1 MTGTNAKP
9 EGKGTSR
16 VATQGAIG
24 GLLLGVAAFLVRPKA
39 PRVSAEATTTE
50 RHKTLLLE
58 DAAAALS
65 PAEITAIST
74 SFGSTQP
81 VGKFLRGRHGVTHY
95 YLQSP
100 ESRGTGQTFLNAAGA
115 SRLIVM
121 THGIGT
127 NMQLYDKVV
136 SALLD
141 DGFTV
146 LRYDYFGHGW
156 SAPDDKYGVYD
167 KTMIN
172 EQLEDLLDHVTM
184 TTKQLE
190 DLLDH
195 VTGVN
200 EQLEDLD
207 HMVGHPEPQLCHTA
221 GYGGKVGGLT
231 SPTARGAPFPV
242 YGFVGHSTGGCVG
255 VLAASAL
262 KDYKFERLY
271 LVSPCFWKEAP
282 LLSNLAGKVP
292 AFVTTVSRSGALDST
307 TADSYATAG
316 IIADFLFSDA
326 YAAAGNIA
334 WMREGGTGAYLW
346 PDA

>member
-156 SAPDDKYGVYD
+156 SAPDDKYSRPPFAPPPYNLPPAPPLHR
-167 KTMIN
+167 TPRPC
-172 EQLEDLLDHVTM
+172 L
-184 TTKQLE
+184 
-190 DLLDH
+190 
-195 VTGVN
+195 
-200 EQLEDLD
+200 
-207 HMVGHPEPQLCHTA
+207 HPACALTPRTPKPTPSTLYPQPNH
-221 GYGGKVGGLT
+221 
-231 SPTARGAPFPV
+231 SP
-242 YGFVGHSTGGCVG
+242 
-255 VLAASAL
+255 
-262 KDYKFERLY
+262 
-271 LVSPCFWKEAP
+271 
-282 LLSNLAGKVP
+282 
-292 AFVTTVSRSGALDST
+292 
-307 TADSYATAG
+307 
-316 IIADFLFSDA
+316 
-326 YAAAGNIA
+326 
-334 WMREGGTGAYLW
+334 
-346 PDA
+346 